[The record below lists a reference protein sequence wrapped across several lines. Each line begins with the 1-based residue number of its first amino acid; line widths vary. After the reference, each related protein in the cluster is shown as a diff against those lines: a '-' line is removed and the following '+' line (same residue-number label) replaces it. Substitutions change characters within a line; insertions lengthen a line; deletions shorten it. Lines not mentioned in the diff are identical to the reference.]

1 MSHDTV
7 TNFRETATNQAD
19 FAGTPGF
26 FFFFQAHTHQRAH
39 VFGSVCTDQ
48 FNASSDIDLLVS
60 FNKIPLGEYTEN
72 FWSLE
77 ETLKNLL
84 QRDIDIVV
92 EKNLRNPFFIKV
104 MVNQTKTAIYE

>member
-1 MSHDTV
+1 MIPSLISEKLPQIKQIL
-7 TNFRETATNQAD
+7 RE
-19 FAGTPGF
+19 
-26 FFFFQAHTHQRAH
+26 HRVQRAH

-60 FNKIPLGEYTEN
+60 FKKIPFGEYTEN

-104 MVNQTKTAIYE
+104 MNQTKTAIYE